1 MPASQLQTVRRFVE
15 EFQSGHDVE
24 IARQLISNDCIDWT
38 PVAPFSPDR
47 DGVMEL
53 FSMLFDA
60 FPDLHVEIHDLI
72 EAGDKVVT
80 RKTFHG
86 THLGDFMGVAPT
98 GRTVSWDAID
108 IVRVRDGQLVEH
120 WNSVD
125 ALGLLT
131 QLGALPLPG

>member
-1 MPASQLQTVRRFVE
+1 MEPLSERQSAGKESSMPSSQLQTVRRFVE

-24 IARQLISNDCIDWT
+24 VARQLSSNDCTDWT

-86 THLGDFMGVAPT
+86 PT
-98 GRTVSWDAID
+98 WATSWA
-108 IVRVRDGQLVEH
+108 
-120 WNSVD
+120 S
-125 ALGLLT
+125 
-131 QLGALPLPG
+131 PLPDGPSPGT